1 MYTPKNKK
9 KSMMGSSKIKSGRGG
24 WRGGGRPKGSA
35 MPPLLRRIMLTGT
48 RLPQWIVDWLKSQER
63 SGGRII
69 EEALVKYYRLKPPAP
84 KDKKTVTK
92 PKRR

>member
-1 MYTPKNKK
+1 MVTLKF
-9 KSMMGSSKIKSGRGG
+9 KSGRGG
-24 WRGGGRPKGSA
+24 WRKGGGRPKGSTIS
-35 MPPLLRRIMLTGT
+35 PHLKRVNLTGF
-48 RLPQWIVDWLKSQER
+48 RLPQWIVDWIKSQEK

-69 EEALVKYYRLKPPAP
+69 EDALVKYYRLKPPAP